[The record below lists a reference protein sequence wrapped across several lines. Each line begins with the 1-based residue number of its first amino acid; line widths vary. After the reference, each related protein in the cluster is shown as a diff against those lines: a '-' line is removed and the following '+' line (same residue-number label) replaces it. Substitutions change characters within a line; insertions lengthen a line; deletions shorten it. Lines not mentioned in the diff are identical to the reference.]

1 MYRYDEFDHDF
12 DFANLKRT
20 RFNLLHDALSR
31 SENLVVTINA
41 EYNPVIVAPSNLAS
55 SNSTVASSG
64 LGSSM
69 SQPIPSSTT
78 ATAAPS
84 TSTGASYN
92 RVPSFGSARDK
103 EQQSQKLEYVKVLT
117 ILIDVK
123 TLKNSF

>member
-1 MYRYDEFDHDF
+1 M
-12 DFANLKRT
+12 
-20 RFNLLHDALSR
+20 
-31 SENLVVTINA
+31 TINA

-78 ATAAPS
+78 ATAAQS

-103 EQQSQKLEYVKVLT
+103 EQQSQKLE
-117 ILIDVK
+117 
-123 TLKNSF
+123 

>member
-1 MYRYDEFDHDF
+1 M
-12 DFANLKRT
+12 
-20 RFNLLHDALSR
+20 
-31 SENLVVTINA
+31 TINA

-78 ATAAPS
+78 TAAPS

-103 EQQSQKLEYVKVLT
+103 EQQSQKLEYVKALT

-123 TLKNSF
+123 T